1 MTFQISLARTG
12 AVIAGTVTLLA
23 QPWPGGAGYGGNAA
37 TGLGGGY
44 GGPTLAR
51 VNVAPLAGSG
61 LAVGMGTG
69 GVGAPAAG
77 AGGLF
82 GVTRPTFMAEAN
94 AVAGQFFSSAGVPLN
109 GVAGGAP
116 AAATPL
122 PAYAG
127 RVRAAPGA
135 YAARARMSASPAPA
149 PSRREAGANLAR
161 TSAASEPAPAVA
173 FSPIASP
180 RSALQSPPGRPAPAR
195 GWPAPR
201 GPCGRLRNRLAP
213 ASERFAKK
221 AVAGRALLVGRPG
234 E

>member
-1 MTFQISLARTG
+1 MNFRISLARTG

-23 QPWPGGAGYGGNAA
+23 QPWPGGAGYAGNAA
-37 TGLGGGY
+37 AGLGGGY

-94 AVAGQFFSSAGVPLN
+94 AVAGQFFSNAGVPLN
-109 GVAGGAP
+109 GVAGGTP
-116 AAATPL
+116 ATATPL

-127 RVRAAPGA
+127 RVRATPGV
-135 YAARARMSASPAPA
+135 YAIRTRIPASPASV
-149 PSRREAGANLAR
+149 PSQMEAGANLAP

-180 RSALQSPPGRPAPAR
+180 RSTLQPSPGPSGPRPRLTGPGRPVRAIAEP
-195 GWPAPR
+195 PR
-201 GPCGRLRNRLAP
+201 PRQRM
-213 ASERFAKK
+213 
-221 AVAGRALLVGRPG
+221 VH
-234 E
+234 